1 MHTGFE
7 LIGKPIFGITDG
19 KQIGEIKDL
28 YLDQTLKKVVDMK
41 ISQADLLGRKV
52 QLVPREDVMVFG
64 VDSTLPGI
72 SMSSTTL

>member
-7 LIGKPIFGITDG
+7 LIGKPIFGTTDG

-28 YLDQTLKKVVDMK
+28 YLDKTLKKVVDMK
-41 ISQADLLGRKV
+41 ISQAGLLGRKV
-52 QLVPREDVMVFG
+52 QLVLREDVMVFG

>member
-28 YLDQTLKKVVDMK
+28 YLDQTLKKVVYIK
-41 ISQADLLGRKV
+41 ISQAGLFGRKV
-52 QLVPREDVMVFG
+52 QLVHREDVVVFG
-64 VDSTLPGI
+64 VDSTLPEI